1 MIELIGPICG
11 VTFKGSWLCTWAR
24 RSATSW
30 RLRKISVP
38 QSNST

>member
-11 VTFKGSWLCTWAR
+11 VTLSGSWLCTCAR

-30 RLRKISVP
+30 RLRKMSVP